1 MTSRLPAGRIGY
13 LLLALCGL
21 LLAWAGAWPWGGMA
35 LWWLQPLVLA
45 LAVWQLA
52 ASVPPSGTPRRRFRH
67 GFWRGWLLATVWRA
81 STFWW
86 LYISMHVYGGM
97 LAWLS
102 ALAVLLLAAAL
113 ALYYA
118 LACGLWLALQG
129 PWRTGGSL
137 LFAALWL
144 LAELCRGVLFT
155 GFPWG
160 ALGYAH
166 VEGPLAGW
174 APWLGVYGIGF
185 LASWIAALLAMRQL
199 QGRSAPVRQGLATAA
214 GVVALL
220 LAGIVLREGIN
231 PGLTSPAGSRPLGVE
246 LMQGNIPQNEKFLPN
261 GGIETAL
268 LWYGDQLMAAQAPL
282 VLLPETA
289 LPLLPE
295 QLPPGYW
302 QALQQRFATG
312 DQAALI
318 GTPAGSFDTGLA
330 NAVVGMVP
338 GGAVTAGSQPQS
350 GVLLPPAQ
358 QPEYRYLKQ
367 HLVPFGEFV
376 PYGFQWFVDMMV
388 MPLGNFLRGD
398 ANQPRLLWQG
408 QRIQPNI
415 CYEDLFG
422 EELAISF
429 TDPGQAPTMLANV
442 SNIAW
447 FGDTVAID
455 QHRHIS
461 RMRAMELGRPMLR
474 ATNTGSTAIIDHLGR
489 VQQELPRLERGVL
502 RGEVQG
508 REGLTPFARWAG
520 QFGLW
525 PLWLLGMALLA
536 LFALR
541 APRPR
546 G

>member
-1 MTSRLPAGRIGY
+1 
-13 LLLALCGL
+13 
-21 LLAWAGAWPWGGMA
+21 
-35 LWWLQPLVLA
+35 
-45 LAVWQLA
+45 
-52 ASVPPSGTPRRRFRH
+52 
-67 GFWRGWLLATVWRA
+67 
-81 STFWW
+81 
-86 LYISMHVYGGM
+86 
-97 LAWLS
+97 
-102 ALAVLLLAAAL
+102 
-113 ALYYA
+113 
-118 LACGLWLALQG
+118 
-129 PWRTGGSL
+129 
-137 LFAALWL
+137 
-144 LAELCRGVLFT
+144 
-155 GFPWG
+155 
-160 ALGYAH
+160 
-166 VEGPLAGW
+166 
-174 APWLGVYGIGF
+174 
-185 LASWIAALLAMRQL
+185 
-199 QGRSAPVRQGLATAA
+199 
-214 GVVALL
+214 
-220 LAGIVLREGIN
+220 
-231 PGLTSPAGSRPLGVE
+231 
-246 LMQGNIPQNEKFLPN
+246 
-261 GGIETAL
+261 
-268 LWYGDQLMAAQAPL
+268 
-282 VLLPETA
+282 
-289 LPLLPE
+289 
-295 QLPPGYW
+295 
-302 QALQQRFATG
+302 
-312 DQAALI
+312 
-318 GTPAGSFDTGLA
+318 
-330 NAVVGMVP
+330 
-338 GGAVTAGSQPQS
+338 
-350 GVLLPPAQ
+350 
-358 QPEYRYLKQ
+358 
-367 HLVPFGEFV
+367 
-376 PYGFQWFVDMMV
+376 MV